1 MSRHRGEGARNARI
15 SIETQTKARPRPPAA
30 NTDKVN
36 KGGDPDLGDRSPP
49 GGTPSGRSPL
59 GKIIIDFIMI
69 IAEIIFC
76 NIRLS
81 RGFHIVWL

>member
-30 NTDKVN
+30 NNDKVN

-49 GGTPSGRSPL
+49 GGATGGRSPL
-59 GKIIIDFIMI
+59 G
-69 IAEIIFC
+69 EIILDLTIVIAATIFY
-76 NIRLS
+76 NTS
-81 RGFHIVWL
+81 RGVNYIARGV